1 MKKLTVLLFVLLL
14 AAMPAFGEGCEG
26 KSGEGDHAAACPM
39 KGKKVAGSSEV
50 EMTGKVVCMHCN
62 LHKEDSCRKV
72 FQSEKDESLIELCP
86 MSDMDSIE
94 TVSEHGSAL
103 LVVTGKLVKAE
114 DGTATLEIKTA
125 KKAEKPTA

>member
-14 AAMPAFGEGCEG
+14 AAVPAFGEGCEG
-26 KSGEGDHAAACPM
+26 KGSEGDHAAACPM

-50 EMTGKVVCMHCN
+50 ELTGKVVCMHCN

-72 FQSEKDESLIELCP
+72 FQSAKDESLIDLCP
-86 MSDMDSIE
+86 MSDMDSVE
-94 TVSEHGSAL
+94 AVSEHGTAL

-114 DGTATLEIKTA
+114 DGTAALEIKTV